1 MALTPAMFIRVHV
14 LDMSQKSL
22 AAELDVT
29 QPRVSKWES
38 TPGQIPKKH
47 HDTVKKLAAKK
58 KDDFQT
64 AILPESPSRASSG
77 FPSQSLPE
85 ATQAQCQG
93 RILCL
98 SCLIEHYKIN
108 KNVRQRSAIAQ
119 ATWRGSRL
127 ALSTGITPSSS

>member
-58 KDDFQT
+58 KRR
-64 AILPESPSRASSG
+64 LPDSYFTRVP
-77 FPSQSLPE
+77 
-85 ATQAQCQG
+85 
-93 RILCL
+93 
-98 SCLIEHYKIN
+98 IE
-108 KNVRQRSAIAQ
+108 
-119 ATWRGSRL
+119 GE
-127 ALSTGITPSSS
+127 